1 MNYRQFMNV
10 LSGWFP
16 KLFSNGNGQVNLA
29 ATRDAIE
36 KANPNLPNMSNP
48 LNSSDYQIY
57 SRLQDDA
64 LEAAEVSAQ
73 KNRDFQSAQTAL
85 VNEFNSK
92 EAQLNRD
99 WQERMSNTAYQRA
112 VSDMKAA
119 GINPMLAVMQGGA
132 STPSGSSAY
141 GVASQGTQA
150 QIDTSIMA
158 DLVMSSASQSAQ
170 LSTAGINALSLIL
183 SMLGAKYLPGGK
195 TVGKIGFI

>member
-1 MNYRQFMNV
+1 MLFKNGPVALGYK
-10 LSGWFP
+10 LADWLLGKSGNQ
-16 KLFSNGNGQVNLA
+16 SASGSSVD
-29 ATRDAIE
+29 T
-36 KANPNLPNMSNP
+36 SVS
-48 LNSSDYQIY
+48 SSDSPAPGVSSDLYELY
-57 SRLQDDA
+57 SKLQDDA
-64 LEAAEVSAQ
+64 LVAAENSAQ
-73 KNRDFQSAQTAL
+73 TNRDFQSAQTAL

-99 WQERMSNTAYQRA
+99 WQESMSNTAYQRA
-112 VSDMKAA
+112 VADMKAA

-183 SMLGAKYLPGGK
+183 SMLGGKYLPGLK
-195 TVGKIGFI
+195 TTGKIGFT